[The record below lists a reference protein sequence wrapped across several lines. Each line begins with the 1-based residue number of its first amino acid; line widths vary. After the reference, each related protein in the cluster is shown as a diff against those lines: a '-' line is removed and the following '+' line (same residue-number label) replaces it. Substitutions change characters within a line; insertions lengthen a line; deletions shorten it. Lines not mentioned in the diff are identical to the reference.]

1 MWFGDFSVFRL
12 PHWIPG
18 RFLGPFPPTYGYLEP
33 QALACHRL
41 RWDLCRMMLG
51 CHDLYMT
58 LSWLWKLWNHENGGS
73 EAFKPWFVGGFPT
86 ITLPWSPYRDPWASL
101 TTHAV
106 VGAGP
111 FIGHTSCDINVTC
124 MGEREQF
131 ANRMVDTLRLTIVFP
146 AMWWIMDLYWEIES
160 TINNMFWVWKWNAY
174 HSNNIYEPR
183 HIQTCTP
190 FPWTNPY
197 DLGLGEL
204 ILADIVR
211 FYQPKWDICMYIYCV
226 YIYMYTVYTY
236 VGYGL
241 ANHNRS

>member
-1 MWFGDFSVFRL
+1 MGVLCTPRGYGGLSLPGTRLSVLLQVEVMEKYGKLLFVKHLKSFPVFEFSRPHHANEHIKTMWFGDFSVFRL

-58 LSWLWKLWNHENGGS
+58 LSWLWKLWNHENRGS
-73 EAFKPWFVGGFPT
+73 KAFKPWFVGGFPT
-86 ITLPWSPYRDPWASL
+86 ITLPCSPYRDPWASL

-124 MGEREQF
+124 MGE
-131 ANRMVDTLRLTIVFP
+131 
-146 AMWWIMDLYWEIES
+146 
-160 TINNMFWVWKWNAY
+160 
-174 HSNNIYEPR
+174 
-183 HIQTCTP
+183 
-190 FPWTNPY
+190 
-197 DLGLGEL
+197 GG
-204 ILADIVR
+204 
-211 FYQPKWDICMYIYCV
+211 
-226 YIYMYTVYTY
+226 TVC
-236 VGYGL
+236 
-241 ANHNRS
+241 